1 MRRPEPFG
9 ARIRSSARP
18 LIGTWAK
25 LPSLETIEI
34 LGNAGFDYV
43 VIDQEHAPLD
53 LQTAYGMT
61 VVAQACGMNVL
72 VRVPDTSGSHVQRLL
87 DAGVD
92 GLLVPHVRSAEE
104 AALQVS
110 RMTFPPSGG
119 VRGMGATGRT
129 GAWGAAGASKYVA
142 SGDGVFRAMQ
152 LEDWEALEDA
162 ERIVTTPGLSG
173 AFIGMGD
180 LRLGRG
186 LRNPDPELD
195 ELVAKMVGLAHD
207 HGVPTGTAIGSPEE
221 FKRAAAAGHSFIMVS
236 NDAGILQSAA
246 TRLVRES
253 LEN

>member
-9 ARIRSSARP
+9 ARIQASDRP

-25 LPSLETIEI
+25 IPSLETIEI
-34 LGNAGFDYV
+34 LGNAGFDYI

-53 LQTAYGMT
+53 FQTTYGMT
-61 VVAQACGMNVL
+61 VVAQACGMSVL

-119 VRGMGATGRT
+119 VRGMGATGRA
-129 GAWGAAGASKYVA
+129 GAWGAAGATTYVA
-142 SGDGVFRAMQ
+142 GGEDVFRAMQ

-162 ERIVTTPGLSG
+162 ERIVATPGLSG
-173 AFIGMGD
+173 VFIGMGD

-186 LRNPDPELD
+186 LRTPDPELD
-195 ELVAKMVGLAHD
+195 ALVAKVVGLAHD
-207 HGVPTGTAIGSPEE
+207 HGLPTGTAIGTPEE
-221 FKRAAAAGHSFIMVS
+221 FRRAAASGHSFIMVG
-236 NDAGILQSAA
+236 NDGGILQSAA
-246 TRLVRES
+246 MRLVRES
-253 LEN
+253 LGR